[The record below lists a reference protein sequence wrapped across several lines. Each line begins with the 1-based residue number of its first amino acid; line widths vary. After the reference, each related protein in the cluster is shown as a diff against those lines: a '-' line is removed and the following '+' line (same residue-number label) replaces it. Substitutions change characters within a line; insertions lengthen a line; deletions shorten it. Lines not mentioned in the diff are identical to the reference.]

1 MLQLVLEGGS
11 LVRPLHIL
19 SPVHWMGVEPTT
31 LRDETS
37 GCTTTPVDIVAVA
50 DWCTFSNTKAILANA
65 GKKGGVYPKFEPFSP
80 DEIKQ
85 FLGLSL
91 LHGLCPSP

>member
-19 SPVHWMGVEPTT
+19 SPVHWVGVEPTT

-37 GCTTTPVDIVAVA
+37 GRTTTPVEGLQLIIIIIIIII
-50 DWCTFSNTKAILANA
+50 NTLIL
-65 GKKGGVYPKFEPFSP
+65 
-80 DEIKQ
+80 
-85 FLGLSL
+85 
-91 LHGLCPSP
+91 